1 MGLPVLVSNLT
12 DTWDDA
18 GISYRGIKLDVTDTA
33 SQSDSF
39 LFWLSV
45 GGSQKFGVDKNG
57 YIQIGG
63 ETVIQH
69 AGSVTTLAAGSVAFS
84 GVLRQQTTTATT
96 PTTTEYPTD
105 KDFGIHYDSGAD
117 KLYLTV
123 NRGGSIKAL
132 DFDGGGITGWGAGAG
147 NALVPDVAGT
157 DIGAVGNEAG
167 RIFVNK
173 ITQTTSTAA
182 PASLTEYPN
191 ANDWGIHHDTNTD
204 TVSLAY
210 NKAGAVVL
218 LDLENTGGI
227 DGWAAGAGN
236 ALVPNVAGTVIG
248 AVGNEAGR
256 IYSNN
261 IIDLTAAGGAA
272 QVLGSGSYA
281 VRLYGG
287 GASLLSSLNIVSTLG
302 IGGAFG
308 NAKLYGPSA
317 NILEQRNGT
326 NPQETRLYNT
336 YTDGS
341 NYERL
346 SIGWDTNFL
355 KISTEAAGTGSLRNI
370 QIGAGSNGTVKVL
383 DYSDN
388 TGLIFG
394 QGGSDKMILK
404 NTNLQPSA
412 AGGMDLGETS
422 APWGDIFLRPSSSLT
437 PSANGDLCIEA
448 TNNTTL
454 TFKLKGSDGTV
465 RSGTVALS

>member
-147 NALVPDVAGT
+147 NSLVPDVAGT

-167 RIFVNK
+167 RI
-173 ITQTTSTAA
+173 
-182 PASLTEYPN
+182 Y
-191 ANDWGIHHDTNTD
+191 G
-204 TVSLAY
+204 
-210 NKAGAVVL
+210 
-218 LDLENTGGI
+218 
-227 DGWAAGAGN
+227 
-236 ALVPNVAGTVIG
+236 
-248 AVGNEAGR
+248 
-256 IYSNN
+256 NN

-272 QVLGSGSYA
+272 QVLGPGGYSM
-281 VRLYGG
+281 RLYGG
-287 GASLLSSLNIVSTLG
+287 GVSLLSTLNIVSTLG
-302 IGGAFG
+302 IGTAFG
-308 NAKLYGPSA
+308 NAKLTSSA
-317 NILEQRNGT
+317 ADILEQRNST
-326 NPQETRLYNT
+326 NAQEYRLYNT
-336 YTDGS
+336 YTDAS
-341 NYERL
+341 NYERGEL
-346 SIGWDTNFL
+346 VWDTNKL
-355 KISTEAAGTGSLRNI
+355 YLRGAAAGTGTLRNV
-370 QIGAGSNGTVKVL
+370 QIGSGNNGYINIYEIG
-383 DYSDN
+383 DSSGID
-388 TGLIFG
+388 FG
-394 QGGSDKMILK
+394 QGGSGKL
-404 NTNLQPSA
+404 TLRSGSLRCQTPGA
-412 AGGMDLGETS
+412 VTLGE
-422 APWGDIFLRPSSSLT
+422 AGFEWGDIYSNGDIYLRPSSSLT
-437 PSANGDLCIEA
+437 PSSNGDLVIEA
-448 TNNTTL
+448 TNDTTL

>member
-84 GVLRQQTTTATT
+84 GVLRPQTTTATT

-167 RIFVNK
+167 RIYIGRANQK
-173 ITQTTSTAA
+173 TSSAA

-191 ANDWGIHHDTNTD
+191 ANDWGIHHDTNAD
-204 TVSLAY
+204 TISLAF
-210 NKAGAVVL
+210 NKAGTL
-218 LDLENTGGI
+218 QILDLAGGGI
-227 DGWAAGAGN
+227 TGWGAGAGN

-272 QVLGSGSYA
+272 RFSDLAVMLCGSMVE
-281 VRLYGG
+281 VRR
-287 GASLLSSLNIVSTLG
+287 SSLPLILSRH
-302 IGGAFG
+302 
-308 NAKLYGPSA
+308 SA
-317 NILEQRNGT
+317 SAGHSEMQNCMARQ
-326 NPQETRLYNT
+326 P
-336 YTDGS
+336 
-341 NYERL
+341 
-346 SIGWDTNFL
+346 
-355 KISTEAAGTGSLRNI
+355 ISWS
-370 QIGAGSNGTVKVL
+370 
-383 DYSDN
+383 
-388 TGLIFG
+388 
-394 QGGSDKMILK
+394 
-404 NTNLQPSA
+404 
-412 AGGMDLGETS
+412 
-422 APWGDIFLRPSSSLT
+422 
-437 PSANGDLCIEA
+437 
-448 TNNTTL
+448 
-454 TFKLKGSDGTV
+454 
-465 RSGTVALS
+465 SGTARTRRRPGSTTPTPTARTTSVSASGGIRIS

>member
-167 RIFVNK
+167 RIYIGRANQK
-173 ITQTTSTAA
+173 TSSAA

-191 ANDWGIHHDTNTD
+191 ANDWGIHHDTNAD
-204 TVSLAY
+204 TISLAF
-210 NKAGAVVL
+210 NKAGTL
-218 LDLENTGGI
+218 QILDLAGGGI
-227 DGWAAGAGN
+227 TGWGAGAGN

>member
-157 DIGAVGNEAG
+157 D
-167 RIFVNK
+167 
-173 ITQTTSTAA
+173 
-182 PASLTEYPN
+182 
-191 ANDWGIHHDTNTD
+191 
-204 TVSLAY
+204 
-210 NKAGAVVL
+210 
-218 LDLENTGGI
+218 
-227 DGWAAGAGN
+227 
-236 ALVPNVAGTVIG
+236 IG